1 MKYRPIDQVEQSDRL
16 GRNIYAN
23 DGRVLLGKGISLTI
37 GLIGRLKRMGVH
49 AVYVMDDEEEGKDI
63 PDSEDES
70 SISDKTKRE
79 VMKNLSESLGIIQ
92 EGKDFHT
99 KDLGQTT
106 KNIIDELLH
115 NKDVLLQLE
124 DIRTKDNELLIH
136 SMHVTVMSV
145 LVGIKLEYTNKE
157 LIELGIGAI
166 LHDVGKVGSE
176 QKDGLATNE
185 HHAWIGFNTL
195 RQNREISTVS
205 AHVAFQHHEYLDGSG
220 EPRGV
225 EGKNI
230 HPYAR
235 IVSVANTYDNL
246 VSPQDGSQPLL
257 PYEAGEQIM
266 GLAGEKFDR
275 DVVWQFLRSVAF
287 YPNGS
292 NVHLSNGSIATIVG
306 QNKGLPQ
313 RPIVRIFSNNTTNQY
328 MHYDVEEINL
338 AKAPTLFI
346 NRMVQD

>member
-1 MKYRPIDQVEQSDRL
+1 MKYRPIDQVEQNDRL
-16 GRNIYAN
+16 GRNIYAD
-23 DGRVLLGKGISLTI
+23 DGRVLLGKGITLTI
-37 GLIGRLKRMGVH
+37 GLIGRLKGMGVH
-49 AVYVMDDEEEGKDI
+49 AVYVMDEDAEDASEPEEE
-63 PDSEDES
+63 PSVSEQ
-70 SISDKTKRE
+70 TKRD
-79 VMKNLSESLGIIQ
+79 VMKNLSESFGIIQ
-92 EGKDFHT
+92 EGKDFQT
-99 KDLGQTT
+99 KEIGQTT
-106 KNIIDELLH
+106 KHIIDELLH

-136 SMHVTVMSV
+136 SMHVGIMSI
-145 LVGIKLEYTNKE
+145 LVGIKLQYTNKE
-157 LIELGIGAI
+157 LVELGIGAM
-166 LHDVGKVGSE
+166 LHDVGKVDN
-176 QKDGLATNE
+176 QHNDNFATNE
-185 HHAWIGFNTL
+185 HHAWIGFNKL
-195 RQNREISTVS
+195 RKNREISTVS
-205 AHVAFQHHEYLDGSG
+205 AHVAFQHHENLDGSG

-246 VSPQDGSQPLL
+246 ISPQNGSKPML

-266 GLAGEKFDR
+266 GLAGSQFDR

-292 NVHLSNGSIATIVG
+292 NVLLSNGSIATIVG

-328 MHYDVEEINL
+328 LHYDVEEINL

-346 NRMVQD
+346 NRMIQD